1 MSREIASS
9 TVCSCIVRGQS
20 AERKVAESPDGEW
33 GRERKAN
40 PKLKSKF
47 ILSKDMSQFLH
58 HRNGQV
64 YQHHAVS
71 VADIFLDVYQFT

>member
-1 MSREIASS
+1 
-9 TVCSCIVRGQS
+9 
-20 AERKVAESPDGEW
+20 
-33 GRERKAN
+33 
-40 PKLKSKF
+40 
-47 ILSKDMSQFLH
+47 MSQFLH